1 MTNLAKAIFKIDEF
15 IADCLQVGWTVKGY
29 HYTRIRG
36 VEKYGVDVQTDKGE
50 ILQFNQ
56 EV

>member
-15 IADCLQVGWTVKGY
+15 VADCLKVGWKVKGY
-29 HYTRIRG
+29 RYTRIRG

>member
-15 IADCLQVGWTVKGY
+15 VADCLKVGWAVKGY
-29 HYTRIRG
+29 RYTRIRG

-50 ILQFNQ
+50 IVQFNQ
-56 EV
+56 QV